1 MPLSYLTA
9 SCPTAAAAAPAAAA
23 ATAAG
28 GQAVEDQQ
36 QQQQQQLGGFTPHNL
51 LQPQTPMMSPAVH
64 QLQATPSH
72 PQSGLY
78 NPATPAPMTPLTPAS
93 NDPGIVPQLQNIV
106 STINMLCKLDLRKI
120 AMQARNAEYNPKR
133 FAAVIMRIREPRTT
147 ALIFSSG
154 KMVCT
159 GAKSEDDSRL
169 AARKYARII
178 QKLGFDAKFADFKVQ
193 NMVGSCDV
201 KFPIRLE
208 GLVLTHNQFSRPLSL
223 SLPRLSR
230 AYSLVKMMAVGSLDE
245 EILSPDYVDHT
256 RRMCGPYFNF
266 VSAPH
271 KTSTDA
277 VLHFKILVPSAA
289 AGAIIGKG
297 GETIAQLQK
306 EAGARV
312 KMSKAN
318 DFYPGT
324 TERVCLIT
332 GSPEAILQVL
342 QFIQEKIREKPDP
355 NGKPAID
362 FDNKMMAERDKQV
375 KILVPNSTAGMVI
388 GKGGNY
394 IKQIKEETG
403 AYVQI
408 SQKAKDQT
416 LAERCITVIGEREVS
431 QAACMMILQKVS
443 EDPQSGSCLNVSYAD
458 VSGPVANFNPTGSPF
473 AANSVGS
480 PGGQT
485 NGNGDYDGFVANP
498 TMLAN
503 GLQLELQ
510 PLPHSGTGHHL
521 SPPTLDHIHNTLR
534 NSGYPEQAANE
545 ITTAIDTLAMY
556 GILGISV
563 PSSPISPGQPS
574 LPVSG
579 SYPHPSSALLGLN
592 VSTSESL
599 NGNSSLY
606 SPLSPM
612 VPLPSTSSQASGPP
626 GSPGRQP
633 DPFSPGGDA
642 AYDPFRGP
650 SALSPLPVNNNSYGL
665 GTQPG
670 LAGLSK
676 SPPPPGALQAAI
688 IKQAEMADGQH
699 KIDLEVGEYI
709 IGAILGP
716 GGRNLVEIQHLS
728 GATIQISKKGM
739 FRPGTRNRIVSLVG
753 SAQAIST
760 AQYLVEQKISEEEAK
775 RARQTALVGAAQ

>member
-1 MPLSYLTA
+1 
-9 SCPTAAAAAPAAAA
+9 
-23 ATAAG
+23 
-28 GQAVEDQQ
+28 
-36 QQQQQQLGGFTPHNL
+36 
-51 LQPQTPMMSPAVH
+51 
-64 QLQATPSH
+64 
-72 PQSGLY
+72 
-78 NPATPAPMTPLTPAS
+78 
-93 NDPGIVPQLQNIV
+93 
-106 STINMLCKLDLRKI
+106 
-120 AMQARNAEYNPKR
+120 
-133 FAAVIMRIREPRTT
+133 
-147 ALIFSSG
+147 
-154 KMVCT
+154 
-159 GAKSEDDSRL
+159 
-169 AARKYARII
+169 
-178 QKLGFDAKFADFKVQ
+178 
-193 NMVGSCDV
+193 
-201 KFPIRLE
+201 
-208 GLVLTHNQFSRPLSL
+208 
-223 SLPRLSR
+223 
-230 AYSLVKMMAVGSLDE
+230 MMAVGSLDE
-245 EILSPDYVDHT
+245 EILSPDFVDHT

-266 VSAPH
+266 VSTPH
-271 KTSTDA
+271 KNSTDA

-431 QAACMMILQKVS
+431 QAACMMILMKVS

-473 AANSVGS
+473 AVSSSGS
-480 PGGQT
+480 PSGQS
-485 NGNGDYDGFVANP
+485 NGNVDYENFVANP
-498 TMLAN
+498 TVLAN
-503 GLQLELQ
+503 GLQLELH
-510 PLPHSGTGHHL
+510 PLPHNGTGHHL
-521 SPPTLDHIHNTLR
+521 TPQTLDHIHNTLR
-534 NSGYPEQAANE
+534 SSGYPEQAANE

-563 PSSPISPGQPS
+563 PGSPISPGQSS

-579 SYPHPSSALLGLN
+579 SYPHPSNALMAGLN

-612 VPLPSTSSQASGPP
+612 VALPSSGSQGGPP
-626 GSPGRQP
+626 GSPGRKQ
-633 DPFSPGGDA
+633 DPFTSTA
-642 AYDPFRGP
+642 AEAYDPFRGP
-650 SALSPLPVNNNSYGL
+650 AALSPLPVNNNSYGL
-665 GTQPG
+665 GTQSGG

-676 SPPPPGALQAAI
+676 SPPPPGVLQSAI
-688 IKQAEMADGQH
+688 IKQAETPDGQH
-699 KIDLEVGEYI
+699 KVDLEVGEYI

-716 GGRNLVEIQHLS
+716 AGRNLLEIQHLS

-739 FRPGTRNRIVSLVG
+739 FRPGTRNRIVTLLG

-775 RARQTALVGAAQ
+775 RARQTALVGTPH